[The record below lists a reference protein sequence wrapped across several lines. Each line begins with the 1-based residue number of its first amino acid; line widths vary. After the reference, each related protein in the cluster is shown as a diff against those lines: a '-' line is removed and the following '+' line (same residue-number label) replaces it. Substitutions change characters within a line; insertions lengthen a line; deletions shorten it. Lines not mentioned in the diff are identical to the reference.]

1 MRNTQPEPILRV
13 TVGSPIYTSDDQKIG
28 TVKDLRG
35 NAIKVSTPIL
45 QRDFWLTGRVVAE
58 ALPDAPVILSVD
70 RAHLAEHRID
80 EPGED

>member
-1 MRNTQPEPILRV
+1 MRNTETVEPILRV

-35 NAIKVSTPIL
+35 NAIKVSTPSL
-45 QRDFWLTGRVVAE
+45 QRDFWLTGRIVAE

-70 RAHLAEHRID
+70 RAQLDEHRID
-80 EPGED
+80 EPG